1 MSMLEKYFKHY
12 LKSKGFEDVDK
23 VLYSLSYCQG
33 DGCSFTTQLGVNDI
47 RRLIPFLYPA
57 EATNAPMR
65 IKNLISGRES
75 RKFIQDSDEDSV
87 VINITQDSNHY
98 CHQNTMSFDWE
109 GNIHEDRYNEMSEE
123 RDLAFEEFG
132 NALIEDIFEYA
143 KDCARELESKGYSL
157 IEAFNYEDNQDVW
170 SFRTKHYM
178 IKLAELSDTCEYAL
192 SDFDDDCFIDV
203 CESMIEGKTIVRNIQ
218 AQVFDLR
225 DDPDCD
231 DPIAEDSLWSIT
243 CDTDD
248 RTYGG
253 YRREVI
259 GNAIAIVKHHLQD
272 DRLANAA

>member
-1 MSMLEKYFKHY
+1 MLKKYFKYY

-33 DGCSFTTQLGVNDI
+33 DGCSFTTQLGSNDI
-47 RRLIPFLYPA
+47 QRLIPFLYPE
-57 EATNAPMR
+57 EASNAPKR
-65 IKNLISGRES
+65 FENLISGQKS
-75 RKFIQDSDEDSV
+75 RRFFQDSDEDSV
-87 VINITQDSNHY
+87 VIKITQDSNLY

-109 GNIHEDRYNEMSEE
+109 GNIDEDKINEMSAEN
-123 RDLAFEEFG
+123 DDAFEELG
-132 NALIEDIFEYA
+132 NALMEDIFEYA

-157 IEAFNYEDNQDVW
+157 IEAFNHEDNYEVW

-192 SDFDDDCFIDV
+192 SHFDDDCFIDT
-203 CESMIEGKTIVRNIQ
+203 CESMIEGKTIVRNIR

-231 DPIAEDSLWSIT
+231 DPIAEDSLWDIT

-259 GNAIAIVKHHLQD
+259 GNAIARVKEHRQD
-272 DRLANAA
+272 GKLANAA